1 MLRLGIL
8 LLTLSACA
16 SPSPRFIGA
25 ERSEISVE
33 EMTFTVFRRGSEVE
47 VYRTGFAPLPRQRD
61 VFTGAI
67 TAIEAATQCSVRP
80 RSMTGDAA
88 LIRASIDCP

>member
-1 MLRLGIL
+1 MLRLGL
-8 LLTLSACA
+8 FLMMLTACA

-25 ERSEISVE
+25 ERSQMTVDG
-33 EMTFTVFRRGSEVE
+33 MTFTVFRRGSEVE
-47 VYRTGFAPLPRQRD
+47 VYRTGVTLLPRQRD

-67 TAIEAATQCSVRP
+67 TAIEATTGCRVRP
-80 RSMTGDAA
+80 RSMTGDSA